1 MKGLRME
8 AIQNGVILVGVMLR
22 KDMHTYFI
30 PREEL
35 SLKMR
40 DLVIVEKNGSTI
52 LGKVVRPYVK
62 MDVKMYDK
70 LKERFGILRILRK
83 ANEEDLKYFENLA
96 KKENNAFKICK
107 EKIRAH
113 SLPMH
118 LIEAI
123 WDESEKEYVFYFTA
137 DSRVD
142 FRALVKDLVSTFN
155 TKIKLWQVGA
165 RDAMKFFGGIGPCGY
180 PVCCTNFL
188 KDIESVEL
196 TYAKMQNLP
205 MNVSKITGAC
215 GRLVCCL
222 RYELKEGESIKLDQI
237 KLEDINF
244 DGEE

>member
-1 MKGLRME
+1 ME
-8 AIQNGVILVGVMLR
+8 IVENNVILTGVILR
-22 KDMHTYFI
+22 KEMHTYFI
-30 PREEL
+30 PREENQ
-35 SLKMR
+35 LKVH
-40 DLVIVEKNGSTI
+40 DFVIVERNNSTI
-52 LGKVVRPYVK
+52 LAKVVRPYVK
-62 MDVKMYDK
+62 MDVKAYDK
-70 LKERFGILRILRK
+70 LKERFGIMRILRK
-83 ANEEDLKYFENLA
+83 ANLDDLKYFENLA

-107 EKIRAH
+107 EKIKEH
-113 SLPMH
+113 GLPMH
-118 LIEAI
+118 LIETI
-123 WDESEKEYVFYFTA
+123 WDENEKEYVFYFTA

-205 MNVSKITGAC
+205 MNVSKITGSC

-222 RYELKEGESIKLDQI
+222 RYELKEGEPIKAETLKI
-237 KLEDINF
+237 EDINF

>member
-1 MKGLRME
+1 ME
-8 AIQNGVILVGVMLR
+8 ITENKVILAGVMIR

-30 PREEL
+30 PREDL
-35 SLKMR
+35 TFKTG
-40 DLVIVEKNGSTI
+40 DLVVVKKNEMVT
-52 LGKVVRPYVK
+52 LGKITRPYVK
-62 MDVKMYDK
+62 MDAKLYDK
-70 LKERFGILRILRK
+70 LKERFGIMRILRR
-83 ANEEDLKYFENLA
+83 ANEDDLKYFENLA

-107 EKIRAH
+107 QKIKEH
-113 SLPMH
+113 GLPMH
-118 LIEAI
+118 LIETV

-165 RDAMKFFGGIGPCGY
+165 RDAMKFFGGVGPCGY
-180 PVCCTNFL
+180 PICCTNFL
-188 KDIESVEL
+188 KDIESIEL

-222 RYELKEGESIKLDQI
+222 RYELKEGEPIKLEQI

-244 DGEE
+244 DGKE

>member
-1 MKGLRME
+1 MIE
-8 AIQNGVILVGVMLR
+8 NSVILTGVMLR

-35 SLKMR
+35 HLKAH
-40 DLVIVEKNGSTI
+40 DLVVVEKNNTTI
-52 LGKVVRPYVK
+52 LGKVIRPYVK
-62 MDVKMYDK
+62 MDVKAYDK

-83 ANEEDLKYFENLA
+83 ANEEDLKFFENLA

-107 EKIRAH
+107 QKIREH
-113 SLPMH
+113 GLPMH
-118 LIEAI
+118 LIETI
-123 WDESEKEYVFYFTA
+123 WDENEKEYVFYFTA
-137 DSRVD
+137 DSRID
-142 FRALVKDLVSTFN
+142 FRALVKDLVATFN

-205 MNVSKITGAC
+205 MNVSKITGVC

-222 RYELKEGESIKLDQI
+222 RYELKEGEQIKLETI

>member
-1 MKGLRME
+1 ME
-8 AIQNGVILVGVMLR
+8 IVENNVILAGVLLR

-30 PREEL
+30 PREENQF
-35 SLKMR
+35 R
-40 DLVIVEKNGSTI
+40 VGDLVIVERNNSTM
-52 LGKVVRPYVK
+52 LAKVVRPYVK
-62 MDVKMYDK
+62 MDVKAYDK
-70 LKERFGILRILRK
+70 LKERFGIMRILRK
-83 ANEEDLKYFENLA
+83 ANLDDLKYFENLA

-107 EKIRAH
+107 EKIREH
-113 SLPMH
+113 GLPMH
-118 LIEAI
+118 LIETI
-123 WDESEKEYVFYFTA
+123 WDENEKEYVFYFTA

-222 RYELKEGESIKLDQI
+222 RYELKEGEPIKVENI
-237 KLEDINF
+237 KIEDINF